1 MSFGRFV
8 LAAGILAGLANAQS
22 RPMSDWLQS
31 QYPQLRTPSMKRV
44 LEQAAIA
51 GVAQTPQQQLQL
63 KNTLRTLQGKGR
75 TALPAWRQQ
84 VEVPTTG
91 NVQVVSIDNA
101 FEHETNDGWKW
112 ADDMAGQTASGD
124 CTAVE
129 DVDCW
134 RYVAATDGFY
144 TFDVNA
150 AGAFPIADS
159 WLTLRN
165 HKGDP
170 IATNDNS
177 FPAMS
182 SISIFLPAG
191 TYYLEVT
198 GYLGTGG
205 GTYDLVARRDD
216 VLVASLSSGGAGTT
230 QLPASAAVHDVF
242 SFTVPDSNVDL
253 SVSSGLDTALRIQRA
268 DGVVVFSND
277 DSTVGGLDAAAD
289 IDLPAGQYYAYVSE
303 PTGGSGNAYTIS
315 YAAAPVVF
323 ADLATAGSVQGDL
336 VGNESMRLVRIDL
349 TDAAHLD
356 MATSDGPLNPVLDT
370 NLALLDRDLDY
381 VLDVEDDDPF
391 GAEPFYSRI
400 AMSLPAGVYWAAVT
414 PYIGASGDY
423 TLAASVGAY
432 APNGTS
438 PLGMMTTSIAGF
450 GDVNTYLID
459 NCSPSSVQVRGSDFY
474 FGILG
479 PDGELATNTRCG
491 LLQPQAGELPV
502 GTSTLFT
509 WDRFDYSATMT
520 TWVIPPLH
528 LAADGVTVSTRAK
541 EGDEVWV
548 FANFS
553 GLTAGMNFGVGDSG
567 LFCLPTDSLLL
578 TLGNQAVPATG
589 LNAWFTLPIGLTGVD
604 LQSADLHNGI
614 VWPAPAWASWRNAFQ
629 F

>member
-1 MSFGRFV
+1 
-8 LAAGILAGLANAQS
+8 
-22 RPMSDWLQS
+22 MSDWLQS

-124 CTAVE
+124 CTEVE

-177 FPAMS
+177 SPAMS
-182 SISIFLPAG
+182 SISLYLPAG
-191 TYYLEVT
+191 TYYLEVS

-242 SFTVPDSNVDL
+242 S
-253 SVSSGLDTALRIQRA
+253 
-268 DGVVVFSND
+268 
-277 DSTVGGLDAAAD
+277 
-289 IDLPAGQYYAYVSE
+289 
-303 PTGGSGNAYTIS
+303 
-315 YAAAPVVF
+315 
-323 ADLATAGSVQGDL
+323 
-336 VGNESMRLVRIDL
+336 
-349 TDAAHLD
+349 
-356 MATSDGPLNPVLDT
+356 
-370 NLALLDRDLDY
+370 
-381 VLDVEDDDPF
+381 
-391 GAEPFYSRI
+391 
-400 AMSLPAGVYWAAVT
+400 
-414 PYIGASGDY
+414 
-423 TLAASVGAY
+423 
-432 APNGTS
+432 
-438 PLGMMTTSIAGF
+438 
-450 GDVNTYLID
+450 
-459 NCSPSSVQVRGSDFY
+459 
-474 FGILG
+474 
-479 PDGELATNTRCG
+479 
-491 LLQPQAGELPV
+491 
-502 GTSTLFT
+502 
-509 WDRFDYSATMT
+509 
-520 TWVIPPLH
+520 
-528 LAADGVTVSTRAK
+528 
-541 EGDEVWV
+541 
-548 FANFS
+548 
-553 GLTAGMNFGVGDSG
+553 
-567 LFCLPTDSLLL
+567 
-578 TLGNQAVPATG
+578 
-589 LNAWFTLPIGLTGVD
+589 
-604 LQSADLHNGI
+604 
-614 VWPAPAWASWRNAFQ
+614 
-629 F
+629 